1 MNEYPEWK
9 TVYDRDYILPQP
21 KFHHSMNAG
30 DLVWHWNLH
39 KEQPEVGMLLTD
51 YTHKSYSNTQW
62 TKELTDKERDEVIAS
77 QNLKVLFGDKVHLLH
92 RERLFSRQ
100 VECKPRNIW
109 DELIMFDDDSKPLK
123 KFSRQPSQKLT
134 WKTKKNSMVHNANS
148 WVKQKKF

>member
-1 MNEYPEWK
+1 MRKHIDWRSYSD
-9 TVYDRDYILPQP
+9 YDYMPNQP

-39 KEQPEVGMLLTD
+39 KDQPEVGMLLTD

-109 DELIMFDDDSKPLK
+109 DEPKFENFDSKPVK
-123 KFSRQPSQKLT
+123 QPSQKLT
-134 WKTKKNSMVHNANS
+134 WKIKKKSMAHNANS